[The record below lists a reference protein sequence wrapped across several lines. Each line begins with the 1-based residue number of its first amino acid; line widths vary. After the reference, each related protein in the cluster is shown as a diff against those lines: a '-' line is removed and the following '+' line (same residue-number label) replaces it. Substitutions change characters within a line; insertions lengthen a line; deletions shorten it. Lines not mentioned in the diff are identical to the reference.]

1 MSPGSLPFKNEKM
14 VNSNHRINY
23 MLCKEEFTMDKNLT
37 ELVFI
42 LDESGSMSGL
52 ERDTLG
58 GYNTMLKKQQKGEG
72 QVYVSTVMFADRS
85 RVVHDRVRIDDISL
99 LTEEDYTPHGCTAL
113 LDAIGDAVKHIGNVH
128 KYARPEDRPAKTLFV
143 ITTDGE
149 ENASQRYSYAQVKK
163 LVEKQ
168 KDKYGWEFIF
178 LGANIDAIGVG
189 TRLGVSQDRCVDYEC
204 DDAGVALNFNVMEEV
219 VSCVRECDS
228 MEEIMSVMNKKLEI
242 ITADYKK
249 RTKK

>member
-1 MSPGSLPFKNEKM
+1 
-14 VNSNHRINY
+14 
-23 MLCKEEFTMDKNLT
+23 MDKNLT
-37 ELVFI
+37 EVVFI

-58 GYNTMLKKQQKGEG
+58 GFNSMLKKQHNGEG
-72 QVYVSTVMFADRS
+72 EVYVSTVMFSDSS
-85 RVVHDRVRIDDISL
+85 RVVHDRAHIDDIPL
-99 LTEEDYTPHGCTAL
+99 LTEADYTPHGCTAL

-149 ENASQRYSYAQVKK
+149 ENASQRYSYEQVKK

-168 KDKYGWEFIF
+168 KEKYGWEFIF

-189 TRLGVSQDRCVDYEC
+189 SRLGVARDKCVEYEC
-204 DDAGVALNFNVMEEV
+204 DDKGVALNYDVMGDMI
-219 VSCVRECDS
+219 CCLRECDD
-228 MEEIMSVMNKKLEI
+228 IVDAAPVMTQKLKI
-242 ITADYKK
+242 ISEDYKK
-249 RTKK
+249 RKKR